1 MVLKMNGHGSAAPQA
16 RFSIFD
22 WLDES
27 GRGFAQTYDE
37 RLRLLEQAD
46 EFGFYG
52 YHLAEHHGTSLST
65 TSSPMVFLSAVAQ
78 RTTRLRLG
86 ALTWVLPLY
95 NPLRLLEELCMLD
108 QLSHGRLDIGV
119 GRGSSPHE
127 RQRFGVSPEESRPRF
142 EEALQLLVMGFRMG
156 EFRFHGEFY
165 DYDGLKTR
173 YRPYQQPY
181 PPLWYPTSSMDSI
194 KYMAAEG
201 FNMAISARHWPS
213 FEQVC
218 QALALYRRE
227 YALHR
232 DDPGRLNAHV
242 AEPFLGLS
250 IHIHVAESD
259 AKARDQARP
268 AYAKFHENFTRRY
281 FELGIEKY
289 PRQEDFDRLVDE
301 EKVLCGSPDTVRTTL
316 ERILEQSGANYVL
329 GAFMFGNLSEEH
341 ERRSLELF
349 AREVMPAFASPSAAV
364 V

>member
-1 MVLKMNGHGSAAPQA
+1 MNGHGAAAAEPV

-27 GRGFAQTYDE
+27 GRGYAQTYDE
-37 RLRLLEQAD
+37 RLRLLGRAD
-46 EFGFYG
+46 ELGFYG

-65 TSSPMVFLSAVAQ
+65 TPSPVVFLSALAQ
-78 RTTRLRLG
+78 RTERLRLG

-127 RQRFGVSPEESRPRF
+127 RQRFGVTPEEARPRF
-142 EEALQLLVMGFRMG
+142 EEALQLLIMGFETG
-156 EFRFHGEFY
+156 EFRFHGEHY
-165 DYDGLKTR
+165 AYDGLKTR
-173 YRPYQQPY
+173 FRPYQQPY
-181 PPLWYPTSSMDSI
+181 PPLWYPTSNAESI
-194 KYMAAEG
+194 SYMAAQG
-201 FNMAISARHWPS
+201 FHMAISARHWPS

-218 QALALYRRE
+218 QALAQYRQE

-232 DDPGRLNAHV
+232 GDPDRINAHV
-242 AEPFLGLS
+242 AQPFLGLS
-250 IHIHVAESD
+250 IHIHVAETD
-259 AKARDQARP
+259 EQARAQARP

-281 FELGIEKY
+281 FELGITKY
-289 PRQEDFDRLVDE
+289 PRQEDFDRLVDD
-301 EKVLCGSPDTVRTTL
+301 EKVLCGSPDTVRTVL
-316 ERILEQSGANYVL
+316 SRILEQSGANYIM
-329 GAFMFGNLSEEH
+329 GAFMFGDLSPED

-349 AREVMPAFASPSAAV
+349 AHEVMPAFAQTSAGV